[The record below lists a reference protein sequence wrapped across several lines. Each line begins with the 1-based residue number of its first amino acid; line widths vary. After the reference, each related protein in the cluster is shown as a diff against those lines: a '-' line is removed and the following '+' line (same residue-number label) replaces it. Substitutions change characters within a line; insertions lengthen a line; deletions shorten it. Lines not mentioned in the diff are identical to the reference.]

1 MEQDSDHEVLDL
13 SLAPPNS
20 DAAET
25 PPLGPN
31 LPVAPSSS
39 SSADSN
45 VSQGLSSCTNLPVAT
60 SISAYGWDL
69 LWNLPIGA
77 SSSIDGLDLSLGSAA
92 AGSPYLGTDISPAIT
107 SGSQVASSA
116 QDLPKPPR
124 AINFPMTKITI
135 GDWTQVAVIPNGLKS
150 RCYFGKQQF
159 VWEILDVVETKTKTK
174 RQWKKMEI
182 EWGDVLSLKADVQTG
197 CLDIELR
204 IPPKFFEECDPSV
217 LGHWQKIPHFTEDH
231 PSNFCRRH
239 ALHFDPEVLSMNYNK
254 IVADSFWT
262 RRTVE
267 VPFPS
272 LPDSLHFEDGD
283 ANLAVG
289 DNSQN
294 ASANQSLVPQVIPPS
309 QQMNVRTF
317 T

>member
-1 MEQDSDHEVLDL
+1 MEQDSDHEVLNK
-13 SLAPPNS
+13 SLAPPNP

-31 LPVAPSSS
+31 LPVAPSNS

-45 VSQGLSSCTNLPVAT
+45 VSQGLSSCTNLPVAH
-60 SISAYGWDL
+60 SISAYGWDS
-69 LWNLPIGA
+69 LWTLPLEA
-77 SSSIDGLDLSLGSAA
+77 SSSTDRLDLSLGLSVGSAA

-116 QDLPKPPR
+116 QDLPKPPG

-135 GDWTQVAVIPNGLKS
+135 GDWTHVAVNPTGLKA
-150 RCYFGKQQF
+150 RCFFGKQKF
-159 VWEILDVVETKTKTK
+159 VWEILDVVETKKK
-174 RQWKKMEI
+174 WKKMEI
-182 EWGDVLSLKADVQTG
+182 KWEDVLSLKADVQTG

-204 IPPKFFEECDPSV
+204 IPPKFFEECDPGV
-217 LGHWQKIPHFTEDH
+217 LAHWQKISHFTEDH

-239 ALHFDPEVLSMNYNK
+239 ALYFDPEVLKTNYNS
-254 IVADSFWT
+254 IVADSFWA

-272 LPDSLHFEDGD
+272 LPDSLHFDDGD
-283 ANLAVG
+283 ANLAAG
-289 DNSQN
+289 DNSQK
-294 ASANQSLVPQVIPPS
+294 ASANQSLVPQVIPPF
-309 QQMNVRTF
+309 QQMNV
-317 T
+317 

>member
-107 SGSQVASSA
+107 SGSQVLALIQHA
-116 QDLPKPPR
+116 M
-124 AINFPMTKITI
+124 F
-135 GDWTQVAVIPNGLKS
+135 
-150 RCYFGKQQF
+150 F
-159 VWEILDVVETKTKTK
+159 VHI
-174 RQWKKMEI
+174 
-182 EWGDVLSLKADVQTG
+182 
-197 CLDIELR
+197 
-204 IPPKFFEECDPSV
+204 SV
-217 LGHWQKIPHFTEDH
+217 LF
-231 PSNFCRRH
+231 F
-239 ALHFDPEVLSMNYNK
+239 
-254 IVADSFWT
+254 SF
-262 RRTVE
+262 
-267 VPFPS
+267 
-272 LPDSLHFEDGD
+272 
-283 ANLAVG
+283 
-289 DNSQN
+289 
-294 ASANQSLVPQVIPPS
+294 
-309 QQMNVRTF
+309 
-317 T
+317 